1 MVGLT
6 NRVGTPCKDCRS
18 RHPKCHGQCEEYAA
32 YLEDIKADKANRYAA
47 YSEIDFYSMNN
58 ASRMTSQTVGCGN
71 TILFRCCTG
80 SLE

>member
-32 YLEDIKADKANRYAA
+32 Y
-47 YSEIDFYSMNN
+47 SEIDFYSMNN
-58 ASRMTSQTVGCGN
+58 ARRERAKMVIKRKREG
-71 TILFRCCTG
+71 R
-80 SLE
+80 